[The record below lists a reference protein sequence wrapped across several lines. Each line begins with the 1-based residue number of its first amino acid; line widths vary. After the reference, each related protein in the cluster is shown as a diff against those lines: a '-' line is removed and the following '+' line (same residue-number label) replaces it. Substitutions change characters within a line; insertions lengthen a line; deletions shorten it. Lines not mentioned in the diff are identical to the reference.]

1 MKVIAAISMKGG
13 AGKSTL
19 VRQFSV
25 IAGESGPSWIVD
37 RDPQQ
42 TSRKWAERRSEIEP
56 APAQP
61 GYLDLA
67 GTTLPTAMR
76 QLRDQDGTLF
86 FDTRPEVS
94 ESVAEV
100 ARAADLVIVPV
111 RPSLDDLEAVPDTLA
126 MLRRLDRRAV
136 LIVNAAKNER
146 RANDAKAALSQWPVP
161 VCPVAIGDRAA
172 YLDASIA
179 GMAVGELPGAAAKAA
194 DAELR
199 KAWAWIVDAGG
210 QTRG

>member
-37 RDPQQ
+37 KDPQF
-42 TSRKWAERRSEIEP
+42 TSKKWAMRRAEIEP
-56 APAQP
+56 IPPQP
-61 GYLDLA
+61 GYLDLS
-67 GTTLPTAMR
+67 GTALPEAMR
-76 QLRDQDGTLF
+76 QLRDQDGTVLI
-86 FDTRPEVS
+86 DTRPEVS

-146 RANDAKAALSQWPVP
+146 RANDARAALSQWPVP

-210 QTRG
+210 IARG

>member
-67 GTTLPTAMR
+67 GTALPTAMQ

-126 MLRRLDRRAV
+126 MLRRLERRAV

-146 RANDAKAALSQWPVP
+146 RAMDARAALSQWPVP

-199 KAWAWIVDAGG
+199 KAWAWILDAGG
-210 QTRG
+210 LARG